1 MTMKPNN
8 VSPWNILLCLA
19 CVGGLSV
26 AHAHAESWIVYYSDK
41 APIEAFDAYKV
52 LVFDSDFH
60 PPLEPLLEQKK
71 ILLGYLSLGEVE
83 HVRHYFGHVKDEG
96 ILLHE
101 NQYWKGSYFVDVRDP
116 RWTKRVIE
124 ELIPAILHQGFR
136 GVFLDTL
143 DNPPHL
149 ERQDPEKYGGMIT
162 AAARLVRTI
171 RRHYPTMPIMMNRGY
186 ELLPEVEGHI
196 DILLAESFFT
206 DYDFDTK
213 VYSKVPPDLYQEQLL
228 IINAAK
234 TRQPGLRIFTLDYWN
249 PEDTKG
255 IARIYSEQR
264 GNGFSPYV
272 ATIELDRIV
281 EEPKCKGC

>member
-1 MTMKPNN
+1 MTTKPNN
-8 VSPWNILLCLA
+8 VSPWNTLLCLA
-19 CVGGLSV
+19 LVGGLSV
-26 AHAHAESWIVYYSDK
+26 TPAHAESWIVYYSDN

-52 LVFDSDFH
+52 LVLDSDFH
-60 PPLEPLLEQKK
+60 PPLGPLLEQKK
-71 ILLGYLSLGEVE
+71 LLLGYLSLGEVE
-83 HVRHYFGHVKDEG
+83 QVRHYFRKVKDEG

-149 ERQDPEKYGGMIT
+149 ERQDPAKYGGMT
-162 AAARLVRTI
+162 AAATRLVRTI
-171 RRHYPTMPIMMNRGY
+171 RRHYPTITIMMNRGY
-186 ELLPEVEGHI
+186 ELLPEVDGHI
-196 DILLAESFFT
+196 DVLLAESFFT

-213 VYSKVPPDLYQEQLL
+213 VYSRVPPDLYQEQLS

-234 TRQPGLRIFTLDYWN
+234 TRQPGLRIFTLDYWD
-249 PEDTKG
+249 PEDRNG
-255 IARIYSEQR
+255 IAQIYREQR

-281 EEPKCKGC
+281 EEPN